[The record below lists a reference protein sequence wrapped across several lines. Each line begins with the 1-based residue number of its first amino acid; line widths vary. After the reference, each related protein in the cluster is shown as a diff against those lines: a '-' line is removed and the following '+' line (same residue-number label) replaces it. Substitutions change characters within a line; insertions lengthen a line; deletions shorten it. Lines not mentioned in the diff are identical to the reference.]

1 MRLSRAVQQTSPSVE
16 ALASHAWPRS
26 ACCNAMGSVR
36 WHWSTG
42 ARPRPMI
49 TATTSIVD
57 DAHWS
62 WPVWHPIHWL
72 SYAPLQACGH
82 ACTAQ
87 HSHCGHWSESA
98 CPLHAH
104 CSSPAM
110 CIENKE
116 QPCKRAVMHAQHST
130 HTVDTGQKVPVACA
144 LLEPSDVH

>member
-1 MRLSRAVQQTSPSVE
+1 MMAPLGLQLLTCVSLVQYSRLRHQCRLSPAKHFPDLFAYEFTAAMESRCMATRTSQCMLQCYGISDV
-16 ALASHAWPRS
+16 AL
-26 ACCNAMGSVR
+26 V
-36 WHWSTG
+36 TG

-57 DAHWS
+57 NAHWS

-98 CPLHAH
+98 RCMRTAR
-104 CSSPAM
+104 S
-110 CIENKE
+110 
-116 QPCKRAVMHAQHST
+116 
-130 HTVDTGQKVPVACA
+130 
-144 LLEPSDVH
+144 SDVH